1 MGSTYKKKKVGRPP
15 SPEEE
20 ETTIHTE
27 PPPQRPYQFPI
38 PAQSL
43 RKERMNERKKN
54 DPLSPSTNINP
65 GTAPL
70 IAAQER

>member
-1 MGSTYKKKKVGRPP
+1 VGRPP
-15 SPEEE
+15 SPEEEE

-27 PPPQRPYQFPI
+27 PPPQQPYQFPI

-43 RKERMNERKKN
+43 RKERKKK
-54 DPLSPSTNINP
+54 DPLSPGTNINP

-70 IAAQER
+70 IAAQEKKRG